1 VEIMRSICGSIGILI
16 AVPLTAYIG
25 TLIYKKK
32 K

>member
-1 VEIMRSICGSIGILI
+1 MRSICGSIGILI